1 MFDPSTLYETLDNSE
16 AGIAEWIV
24 PLVYAGHCEEIV
36 WVKPEFSDQM
46 VSGRKLISVGKKSDE
61 SIGIDSKEPYFVDDF
76 MFQKRCDMSNV
87 KQNILLDVQTAKRR
101 PRCSGRP
108 YVLDICLDYFSTKN
122 PFALELK
129 KRFDS
134 KTIELIYHVYQ
145 KPKYRGV
152 KTRLCHA
159 EQIRDR
165 TYFEVSMTKLISL
178 CDKKCRSSSRK
189 QNAAELEALLE
200 KMATRLYDDVPSAR
214 VSLRGFARFIQ
225 NLETLEDKNLV
236 SRNGPMLDLPDHV
249 SDMDEMKRALDD
261 MKSYL
266 SRILSNRRGSGCP
279 CMITIACS
287 LDGYTP
293 KSQLKF
299 LLTSVLNIIT
309 ELYVVKKTLLDISVV
324 EHAPKHVHD
333 VVREYYLL

>member
-159 EQIRDR
+159 
-165 TYFEVSMTKLISL
+165 
-178 CDKKCRSSSRK
+178 
-189 QNAAELEALLE
+189 
-200 KMATRLYDDVPSAR
+200 
-214 VSLRGFARFIQ
+214 
-225 NLETLEDKNLV
+225 
-236 SRNGPMLDLPDHV
+236 
-249 SDMDEMKRALDD
+249 
-261 MKSYL
+261 
-266 SRILSNRRGSGCP
+266 
-279 CMITIACS
+279 
-287 LDGYTP
+287 
-293 KSQLKF
+293 
-299 LLTSVLNIIT
+299 
-309 ELYVVKKTLLDISVV
+309 
-324 EHAPKHVHD
+324 
-333 VVREYYLL
+333 